1 MRSYLKNFIS
11 SFNYVSILYVFLWS
25 FCIASRFASLGN
37 PLIDVDE
44 GFYLFVGGQILQGA
58 VPFVDIWDRKPLG
71 LFLLYSFFHLFG
83 PYRILAYQI
92 GATLCVGFTSM
103 IVMKMAMAI
112 SSPFGAFLAA
122 LLYISCLNIAGGE
135 GGQSPVFY
143 NLLVAF
149 SMYLIF
155 KNVVEKKGRQP
166 DIQKTAYAVMLIMG
180 ISIQIKYT
188 TLFEGIFSGLF
199 LLFAL
204 YQKTKSIRFLSL
216 QAVIWICIACS
227 PTIGVAVVYMMA
239 GHGQEWWFANIA
251 SIFHRGQRNHA
262 LVRHQAAKMLE
273 FTLPLLVSIPFRRI
287 FCLDMTKQQ
296 KLCGRFFDLWTFS
309 ALSGVAVFGSWYT
322 HYALPLFTPLTIVSA
337 AYWNRS
343 AGKIW
348 MLLLLGYMTFK
359 GQTTIIKHQN
369 SRGNKIIFQNILS
382 NMSKNKGCLF
392 IYSGSPI
399 FYDFANFCKMT
410 THPFPGHFHEYIE
423 RSSTGM
429 DPLIEIQHILN
440 QKPMYI
446 LSREPAIEGENMQ
459 VRQLLYQSLS
469 SYYYPAYRVALRDN
483 SIVVYK
489 LTGSPK

>member
-1 MRSYLKNFIS
+1 
-11 SFNYVSILYVFLWS
+11 
-25 FCIASRFASLGN
+25 
-37 PLIDVDE
+37 
-44 GFYLFVGGQILQGA
+44 
-58 VPFVDIWDRKPLG
+58 
-71 LFLLYSFFHLFG
+71 
-83 PYRILAYQI
+83 
-92 GATLCVGFTSM
+92 
-103 IVMKMAMAI
+103 
-112 SSPFGAFLAA
+112 
-122 LLYISCLNIAGGE
+122 
-135 GGQSPVFY
+135 
-143 NLLVAF
+143 
-149 SMYLIF
+149 
-155 KNVVEKKGRQP
+155 
-166 DIQKTAYAVMLIMG
+166 MG
-180 ISIQIKYT
+180 ISMQIKYT

-204 YQKTKSIRFLSL
+204 YQKTKSIRVLSL
-216 QAVIWICIACS
+216 QAVIWICIACL
-227 PTIGVAVVYMMA
+227 PTIVVAVVYMMA

-273 FTLPLLVSIPFRRI
+273 FTLPLLLSIPFRRI

-337 AYWNRS
+337 AYWNRR

-369 SRGNKIIFQNILS
+369 SRGNKIVFQNILS
-382 NMSKNKGCLF
+382 NMSNNKGCLF
-392 IYSGSPI
+392 IYSGSPV
-399 FYDFANFCKMT
+399 FYDFANFCKIT

-469 SYYYPAYRVALRDN
+469 SYYYPAYRVALKDN